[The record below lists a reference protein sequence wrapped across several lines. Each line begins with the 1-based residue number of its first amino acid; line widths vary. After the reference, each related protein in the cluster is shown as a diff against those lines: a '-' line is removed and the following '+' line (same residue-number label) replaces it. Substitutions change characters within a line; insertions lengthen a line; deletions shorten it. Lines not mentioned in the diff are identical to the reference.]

1 MYIKHTSS
9 FPHRLFPTPPL
20 LHTSSSPFPL
30 FPITPLPQGSL
41 HMWVDIF
48 PRQGGTIPPPV
59 NITPRKPEKFF
70 LRIVVWN
77 TMDVELNETSAIT
90 GEDMSDIY
98 VKG

>member
-1 MYIKHTSS
+1 MFLHFHDLAIVHVYCADIYMAS
-9 FPHRLFPTPPL
+9 PPL
-20 LHTSSSPFPL
+20 PSSSP
-30 FPITPLPQGSL
+30 PQGSL

-48 PRQGGTIPPPV
+48 PRQGGVIPPPV

-77 TMDVELNETSAIT
+77 TVDVELNETSVVT